1 MRILMLTSDHLMIDR
16 RILQSAKT
24 LIDAGA
30 SVRLLAGFECPKADI
45 YDIGQLRVE
54 RNVFDWHDTRV
65 QKVMNKL
72 PIKFTGNLRTLVW
85 IKLREAIS
93 KVTNLSTFEHFIMR
107 KAFEQPFDVVH
118 VHDYPMLNPG
128 LRVARRAGVPIVY
141 DAHELYHAQAVLP
154 EETQRIYRATE
165 RKLIREV
172 DVAITVNPFIAAEMA
187 KDYQIPAPNVLVNA
201 MPYKPLEGRGIR
213 NKFGWDKSIRIVMY
227 QGWMSSE
234 RGIDKLVRAAAHF
247 PPNVRLVLVGYGA
260 VENELKKISEEQGTA
275 INGRVVFFGRVE
287 PEDLAPLTAEAD
299 LGIIP
304 YEAVDLNHYYCS
316 PNKLFEF
323 VMAGVPFLANDLPY
337 LRLMCETH
345 GIGQTVD
352 LKSEGALA
360 RAVGEVLGNEK
371 RYTEMREA
379 AVRARKVLNWEI
391 EGGKLV
397 ELYNQKISPRV
408 GRSLVA
414 APILIS

>member
-30 SVRLLAGFECPKADI
+30 SVRLLAGFECPKEEA
-45 YDIGQLRVE
+45 YDIGEIHVE

-65 QKVMNKL
+65 RRIMDKL
-72 PIKFTGNLRTLVW
+72 PIKLTGNLRTLAWV
-85 IKLREAIS
+85 KLRDAIS
-93 KVTNLSTFEHFIMR
+93 KITKVNTFEHFIMR

-118 VHDYPMLNPG
+118 VHDYPMLSSG
-128 LRVARRAGVPIVY
+128 LHVARRANAPIVY

-154 EETQRIYRATE
+154 EETQKIYRATE

-187 KDYQIPAPNVLVNA
+187 KDYHIPQPNVLVNA
-201 MPYKPLEGRGIR
+201 MPYKPVEGKGIR
-213 NKFGWDKSIRIVMY
+213 DKFGWDKSIRIVMY
-227 QGWMSSE
+227 QGWMSAE

-260 VENELKKISEEQGTA
+260 VEDELKKISEEQGTA
-275 INGRVVFFGRVE
+275 RDGRVVFFGRVE

-299 LGIIP
+299 LGVIP

-323 VMAGVPFLANDLPY
+323 VMAGVPFVANDLPY

-345 GIGQTVD
+345 GIGQVVD
-352 LKSEGALA
+352 LKSEEALA
-360 RAVGEVLGNEK
+360 RAVREILGDEK
-371 RYTEMREA
+371 RYAEMREA
-379 AVRARKVLNWEI
+379 AVRARKVLNWEV
-391 EGGKLV
+391 EGAKLV
-397 ELYNQKISPRV
+397 DLYNQKISPRI
-408 GRSLVA
+408 GQKLVTTSVA
-414 APILIS
+414 IF